1 MNQGIRTVVYP
12 AKDSANGSEYS
23 KEEFQ
28 AAAKTWAG
36 PTTRWSRLASAG
48 DSASG

>member
-12 AKDSANGSEYS
+12 VKDSANGSKYS
-23 KEEFQ
+23 KEVFQ

-48 DSASG
+48 DSATG